1 MHLQPKQCL
10 HWKYMMH
17 LDFFVCV
24 LLGGAV
30 PDEDHMVLSTGP
42 GKTGSFSANRNAS
55 FKQSVST
62 AA

>member
-1 MHLQPKQCL
+1 MHLQSKQCL
-10 HWKYMMH
+10 HSKYMMH
-17 LDFFVCV
+17 LHFLVCV

-30 PDEDHMVLSTGP
+30 PDEDHMVLSTEP